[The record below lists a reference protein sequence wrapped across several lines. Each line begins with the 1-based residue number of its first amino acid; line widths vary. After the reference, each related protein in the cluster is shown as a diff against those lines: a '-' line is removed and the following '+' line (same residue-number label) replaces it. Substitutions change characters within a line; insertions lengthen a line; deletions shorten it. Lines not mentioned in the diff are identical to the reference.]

1 MLGGGPVL
9 VVCQRQ
15 LLTAPDSHSS
25 EVSAAGTILHRL
37 IPMRG
42 LLQELLIPQLR
53 PSPLYTDS
61 QSTIFVTN
69 SSAAMKRLVWL
80 NRRAAVL
87 REGVD
92 MSEVTFEKIGDAD
105 NVANYYTKPVTA
117 QVMQHYFAYT
127 HPAPVLTV
135 A

>member
-1 MLGGGPVL
+1 
-9 VVCQRQ
+9 
-15 LLTAPDSHSS
+15 
-25 EVSAAGTILHRL
+25 
-37 IPMRG
+37 
-42 LLQELLIPQLR
+42 
-53 PSPLYTDS
+53 
-61 QSTIFVTN
+61 
-69 SSAAMKRLVWL
+69 
-80 NRRAAVL
+80 
-87 REGVD
+87 